1 MPMSRQAPL
10 RAGVG
15 TIALYSIAY
24 LDICV
29 VGLYP
34 FIGLILLNQFN
45 KTEKI
50 HRKIHRKIHIE
61 SFRGKPFFDKVTDT
75 LINSKVEFSRVVTN

>member
-1 MPMSRQAPL
+1 MYEL
-10 RAGVG
+10 
-15 TIALYSIAY
+15 
-24 LDICV
+24 V

-34 FIGLILLNQFN
+34 LNGLILLNQFN

>member
-1 MPMSRQAPL
+1 MKYGENGARPARGFIVPL
-10 RAGVG
+10 VDS
-15 TIALYSIAY
+15 TQV
-24 LDICV
+24 CV